1 MSLVRSHG
9 LKICSKNLKDC
20 NATEKYYGRLC
31 LNSIVV
37 LEDEKYMKM
46 LDISNEAAT
55 ELSKH
60 FLVPTVEIPEFKD
73 NLKNVF
79 DKSISMECKQ
89 KYKFLAIKS
98 FSFSGDDS
106 KKLSIM
112 ANIYKLI
119 SQEKSILD
127 HWQSSSEWT
136 IIIKIWANVFET
148 LFEDTMIELIWG
160 DTKNDP
166 FKIDLRLC
174 VVVDKKKHDVSN
186 TEFKK
191 NGNRSERKKDTA
203 KLLTEGKQILN
214 GFIKLHNLDLEES
227 KKKKSMVVQV
237 CGLKALITEV
247 RLVAP
252 GCYMPNQFGKT
263 LKYPYDLKSAKLFL
277 EQSLQQLFAYKVCL
291 TVPLADI

>member
-1 MSLVRSHG
+1 
-9 LKICSKNLKDC
+9 
-20 NATEKYYGRLC
+20 
-31 LNSIVV
+31 
-37 LEDEKYMKM
+37 
-46 LDISNEAAT
+46 
-55 ELSKH
+55 
-60 FLVPTVEIPEFKD
+60 
-73 NLKNVF
+73 
-79 DKSISMECKQ
+79 MECKQ

-214 GFIKLHNLDLEES
+214 ELIKLHNLDLEES
-227 KKKKSMVVQV
+227 KKKRSMVVQV

-277 EQSLQQLFAYKVCL
+277 KQSLQQLFAYKDHVIEEAQL
-291 TVPLADI
+291 IRGALRKDTSSLGSTTATEDQYFIKQVYHVQDSMKTWPKMNNDIFKQ